1 MFVGWFLAV
10 VVIVGHFG
18 LHLTIYN
25 RLNASGLPRRRLKRI
40 EMGFFATSLL
50 IPLAVIGFY
59 PDQLI
64 ALALGSLSFG
74 DLPWPLAVYSVIC
87 IATVIVL
94 GPPWLF
100 WRPSIHREAVAVASE
115 VEQVRVDQVLG
126 MPLARTMKCRW
137 GAKFPGNQIFDL
149 AIEQKTLPIVGLP
162 PELEQFRI
170 AHLSDIHLTG
180 HIAPDFVQ
188 HAINAA
194 TDWQPDLIALT
205 GDIVDTESCIAWLE
219 GCFSGAQARYGCH
232 FVLGNH
238 DLRVPDP
245 GLVRSEMTAAGWN
258 DLGGRDVVLPVEA
271 LRLRLVGNEAP
282 WFPAAPLA
290 EGEAAEDEFRVLLS
304 HSPDQL
310 NWARRRDIRLM
321 LAGHTHGGQGRLPFI
336 GPVLSPSWY
345 GSRYASGT
353 FHIAPTTLHVS
364 RGLSAVHLLR
374 LRCPPELALLT
385 LTRAPETET

>member
-25 RLNASGLPRRRLKRI
+25 RLNATRLPRRRLKQI
-40 EMGFFATSLL
+40 EMGFFATTFL

-59 PDQLI
+59 SEHLI
-64 ALALGSLSFG
+64 ALAYGSLSFR

-87 IATVIVL
+87 IATVVL
-94 GPPWLF
+94 YGPLWLLS
-100 WRPSIHREAVAVASE
+100 RPALHSEAIDVVREV
-115 VEQVRVDQVLG
+115 QHVRVDRELG
-126 MPLARTMKCRW
+126 KSLARTAKCRW
-137 GAKFPGNQIFDL
+137 EARFPANQIFDL
-149 AIEQKTLPIVGLP
+149 AIERKTLPVVGLP

-180 HIAPDFVQ
+180 HIAPDFVRY
-188 HAINAA
+188 AFDAA
-194 TDWQPDLIALT
+194 VDWQPDLIALT
-205 GDIVDTESCIAWLE
+205 GDIVDKQECIAWL
-219 GCFSGAQARYGCH
+219 GSCFSSARARYGCH

-245 GLVRSEMTAAGWN
+245 GLVRSGMSAAGWN
-258 DLGGRDVVLPVEA
+258 DLGSRETTLAVDG
-271 LRLRLVGNEAP
+271 LRLRLIGNEAP
-282 WFPAAPLA
+282 WFPAAEIA
-290 EGEAAEDEFRVLLS
+290 EGEAAKDEFRLLLS

-310 NWARRRDIRLM
+310 NWARRRDVRLM
-321 LAGHTHGGQGRLPFI
+321 LAGHTHGGQGRLPLI

-353 FHIAPTTLHVS
+353 FYVAPTTLHVS
-364 RGLSAVHLLR
+364 RGLGAVHLLR

-385 LTRAPETET
+385 LTRG